1 MKKYDVAVIG
11 GGVTGTLALRRLTSL
26 GFSCVLLEA
35 GNEKLIVLSNWSGK
49 PATVTVTVDGKK
61 RQFTIGAGGIFK

>member
-1 MKKYDVAVIG
+1 MRDAQVLEGVI
-11 GGVTGTLALRRLTSL
+11 TH
-26 GFSCVLLEA
+26 EA

-49 PATVTVTVDGKK
+49 NATVEVTLDGKK